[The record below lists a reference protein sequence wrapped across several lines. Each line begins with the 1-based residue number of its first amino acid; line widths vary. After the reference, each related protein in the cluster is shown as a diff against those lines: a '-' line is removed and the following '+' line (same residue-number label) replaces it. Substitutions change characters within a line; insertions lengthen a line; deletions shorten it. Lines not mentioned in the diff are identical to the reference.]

1 MNQEPIGLWGGTNLY
16 QFAPNTQI
24 GIDPLG
30 LSFFN
35 WIALKIR
42 GYFNFAIKERIMNKI
57 CLFTILVFL
66 CFTSAFAKDFFD
78 KKESN
83 MLVSSKNMA
92 LELAEIYIKNVYGD
106 TVSINQKPYRII
118 EEKDVWIINGASPQ
132 ALGGNFH
139 IVISKKDGRVEKITH
154 SK

>member
-1 MNQEPIGLWGGTNLY
+1 MAHMAIQYLHKHNRFL
-16 QFAPNTQI
+16 
-24 GIDPLG
+24 
-30 LSFFN
+30 
-35 WIALKIR
+35 
-42 GYFNFAIKERIMNKI
+42 NFAIKERIINKI

-118 EEKDVWIINGASPQ
+118 EEKDVWIINGAPPQ

>member
-1 MNQEPIGLWGGTNLY
+1 MYYLY
-16 QFAPNTQI
+16 KHNR
-24 GIDPLG
+24 
-30 LSFFN
+30 FFN
-35 WIALKIR
+35 FGIE
-42 GYFNFAIKERIMNKI
+42 ERVMNKI
-57 CLFTILVFL
+57 RLFTILLFL
-66 CFTSAFAKDFFD
+66 CFTSAFAKDSLD

-92 LELAEIYIKNVYGD
+92 LELAEIYIKNVYGN

-118 EEKDVWIINGASPQ
+118 EEKDVWIINGAPPQ

>member
-1 MNQEPIGLWGGTNLY
+1 
-16 QFAPNTQI
+16 
-24 GIDPLG
+24 
-30 LSFFN
+30 
-35 WIALKIR
+35 
-42 GYFNFAIKERIMNKI
+42 
-57 CLFTILVFL
+57 
-66 CFTSAFAKDFFD
+66 
-78 KKESN
+78 
-83 MLVSSKNMA
+83 MLVSSENMA

-118 EEKDVWIINGASPQ
+118 EEKDVWIINGAPPQ

>member
-1 MNQEPIGLWGGTNLY
+1 M
-16 QFAPNTQI
+16 
-24 GIDPLG
+24 
-30 LSFFN
+30 
-35 WIALKIR
+35 
-42 GYFNFAIKERIMNKI
+42 MNKI
-57 CLFTILVFL
+57 CLFIILVFL
-66 CFTSAFAKDFFD
+66 CFTSAFAKDFLD

-83 MLVSSKNMA
+83 MLVSSENMA
-92 LELAEIYIKNVYGD
+92 LELAEIYVKNVYGN

-118 EEKDVWIINGASPQ
+118 EENDVWIINGAPPQ